1 MSTPTVR
8 PARADDVVALAA
20 VAEASYASGFAGIL
34 EPEVLASRDAA
45 TFAARFAES
54 LDRLVLAEHG
64 DGRALGF
71 ALVTAGHLD
80 MLFVDPAAQ
89 AGGVGSRLLAHVE
102 AAGACTLE
110 CFRDNTAARRFYER
124 HGWRLERGYERE
136 FAGLTRAFVAYAK
149 P

>member
-1 MSTPTVR
+1 VSALTVR
-8 PARADDVVALAA
+8 PARSEDVAALAA
-20 VAEASYASGFAGIL
+20 VAEVSYASGFAGIL

-54 LDRLVLAEHG
+54 LDRLVLAEDGH
-64 DGRALGF
+64 GRALGF

-89 AGGVGSRLLAHVE
+89 SGGVGSRLLAHVE
-102 AAGACTLE
+102 AQGARTLE

-124 HGWRLERGYERE
+124 HGWRLERSYERE
-136 FAGLTRAFVAYAK
+136 FAGRTRAFVAYAK

>member
-1 MSTPTVR
+1 MSALTVR
-8 PARADDVVALAA
+8 RAAASDVAALAA

-45 TFAARFAES
+45 TFAARFSGS
-54 LDRLVLAEHG
+54 LDRLVLAE
-64 DGRALGF
+64 DGGGRTLGF
-71 ALVTAGHLD
+71 ALVTSGHLD
-80 MLFVDPAAQ
+80 MLFVAPAAQ
-89 AGGVGSRLLAHVE
+89 AGGVGAHLLAYVE
-102 AAGACTLE
+102 AQGARTLE

-136 FAGLTRAFVAYAK
+136 FAGRTRAFVAYAK

>member
-1 MSTPTVR
+1 MSALSVR
-8 PARADDVVALAA
+8 QARADDVAALAA

-45 TFAARFAES
+45 TFAARFCDS
-54 LDRLVLAEHG
+54 LDRLVLAEDG

-80 MLFVDPAAQ
+80 MLFVDPGAQ
-89 AGGVGSRLLAHVE
+89 SGGVGARLLAHVE
-102 AAGACTLE
+102 AAGARTLE

-124 HGWRLERGYERE
+124 HGWRLERSYERE
-136 FAGLTRAFVAYAK
+136 FAGRMRAFVAYAK

>member
-1 MSTPTVR
+1 MSALTVR
-8 PARADDVVALAA
+8 PARSEDVAALATVA
-20 VAEASYASGFAGIL
+20 VASYASGFAGIL

-45 TFAARFAES
+45 TFAARFRDS
-54 LDRLVLAEHG
+54 LDRLVLAEDG

-80 MLFVDPAAQ
+80 MLFVDPASQ
-89 AGGVGSRLLAHVE
+89 ASGVGSRLLAYVE
-102 AAGACTLE
+102 ERGARTLE

-124 HGWRLERGYERE
+124 HGWRLERSYERE
-136 FAGLTRAFVAYAK
+136 FAGRMRAFVAYVK

>member
-1 MSTPTVR
+1 VSILTVR
-8 PARADDVVALAA
+8 PARSEDVAALAA

-45 TFAARFAES
+45 TFAVRFSES
-54 LDRLVLAEHG
+54 LDRLVLAEDG

-89 AGGVGSRLLAHVE
+89 SGGVGSRLLAYVE
-102 AAGACTLE
+102 AQGAQTLE

-124 HGWRLERGYERE
+124 HGWRLERSYERE
-136 FAGLTRAFVAYAK
+136 FAGRRRAFVAYAK